1 MQQNTDQPVYKLHNQ
16 DFKYIRDWLLQRGYI
31 FNDPHF
37 KLNKEYE
44 WLRPSKI
51 TEEPQLFVGETTQH
65 DVMQVPSVG
74 YCYLIAAMS
83 ALAFHPELVKQVV
96 PSDQSFYDKYAGIFH
111 FRFWRFGRWY
121 DVVVDDRLP
130 TLKGKLALMKSP
142 TNAFWPAL
150 LLKAY
155 FKFLYGA
162 YQDVEEGG
170 NSFVVMQDFTGGIV
184 QEISLNNLPETFE
197 KTLLKAIARKSLVC
211 CGIYGEAKSHLG
223 LVSNHAYTI
232 TGART
237 VSVPGRGEVLLI
249 RIRNPWGYFEW
260 KGAWSDGSREWE
272 LVPKDLKEELAVV
285 NRNEGEFVMEFSDFK
300 SNFEH
305 VDICYLSPNVYLNA
319 YGQNSEVGL
328 WHLDMVKGSWIKGV
342 TAGGLESLHDNPQI
356 RFRLNEADGDNDGE
370 CSVLIALLIKHRA
383 AVLGF
388 KVYRISDLNQPALD
402 HYFLKKQPT
411 SWIRFLTP

>member
-1 MQQNTDQPVYKLHNQ
+1 
-16 DFKYIRDWLLQRGYI
+16 
-31 FNDPHF
+31 
-37 KLNKEYE
+37 
-44 WLRPSKI
+44 
-51 TEEPQLFVGETTQH
+51 
-65 DVMQVPSVG
+65 
-74 YCYLIAAMS
+74 MS

-130 TLKGKLALMKSP
+130 TLKGKLAFIESP
-142 TNAFWPAL
+142 TNAFWPVL

-155 FKFLYGA
+155 FKFLYGE
-162 YQDVEEGG
+162 YQDKGG
-170 NSFVVMQDFTGGIV
+170 FPFEVSQDFTGGIV
-184 QEISLNNLPETFE
+184 QVTQIYDDLPKKFE
-197 KTLLKAIARKSLVC
+197 KTLLKAFARQSLVC

-223 LVSNHAYTI
+223 LLSQHAYTI

-249 RIRNPWGYFEW
+249 RIRNPWGKTEW

-272 LVPKDLKEELAVV
+272 LVPKDVKEELAVV

-300 SNFEH
+300 LNFEF

-319 YGQNSEVGL
+319 YGHNTEVGL

-342 TAGGLESLHDNPQI
+342 TAGGLELLHWNPQI
-356 RFRLNEADGDNDGE
+356 RFKMNEADGDNDGE
-370 CSVLIALLIKHRA
+370 CSVLIALLRKRSEF

-388 KVYRISDLNQPALD
+388 KVYRISDLN
-402 HYFLKKQPT
+402 
-411 SWIRFLTP
+411 